1 MIKLEQTDAGILLP
15 VKARAGARKN
25 GISGEHHGMLKVAV
39 TQVAE
44 QGKANRALV
53 KVIAS
58 ELGLRNSQVVL
69 MQGATSPHKQFLV
82 VDVEID
88 ELKNR
93 VRHAVHNC

>member
-1 MIKLEQTDAGILLP
+1 MIKLEQTDAGVLLP

-25 GISGEHHGMLKVAV
+25 GISGEHDGMLKVAV

-69 MQGATSPHKQFLV
+69 MQGATSANKQFLV
-82 VDVEID
+82 VNVGID

-93 VRHAVHNC
+93 VLHTLDTC